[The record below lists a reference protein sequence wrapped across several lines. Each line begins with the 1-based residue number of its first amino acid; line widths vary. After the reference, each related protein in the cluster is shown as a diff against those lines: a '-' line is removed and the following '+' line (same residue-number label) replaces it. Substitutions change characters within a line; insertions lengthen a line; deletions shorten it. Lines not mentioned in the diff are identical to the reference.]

1 MDTKSAFYRI
11 YIYSDTEAERMR
23 KNSPNYSLPKV
34 YVRGIAKDYT
44 SVYRC
49 NDDIPSDGRKVT
61 SGDMRMIKTIERQP
75 LQ

>member
-11 YIYSDTEAERMR
+11 YVYSDMEAERMK
-23 KNSPNYSLPKV
+23 KNSPYSLPKV

-61 SGDMRMIKTIERQP
+61 SGDMRTIKTIERKP

>member
-1 MDTKSAFYRI
+1 
-11 YIYSDTEAERMR
+11 MR

-44 SVYRC
+44 SVYRS
-49 NDDIPSDGRKVT
+49 NDNIPSDGRKVT
-61 SGDMRMIKTIERQP
+61 SGDMRTIKTIERKP